1 MSEQTICG
9 ERQML
14 IAKSVENW
22 SKDLIAL
29 DARNRL
35 LYFKEMKA
43 GTLCL
48 DEADPDTLASLLRG
62 DKVRLSSLF
71 QDPPDSD
78 TVATDVE
85 RSDGAAVEEEAHDG
99 RVVLLFVPGALAHHG
114 LCRAHECRVPPNRSR
129 EPKPLLSQHSS
140 SFSTR

>member
-1 MSEQTICG
+1 MSEQTVCG
-9 ERQML
+9 ERQSL
-14 IAKSVENW
+14 FAKSVEHW

-48 DEADPDTLASLLRG
+48 DEADPDTLASLIRG

-71 QDPPDSD
+71 QDPPGSD
-78 TVATDVE
+78 IATTDVE
-85 RSDGAAVEEEAHDG
+85 RPDGAAVEEKQEPHADAA
-99 RVVLLFVPGALAHHG
+99 RR
-114 LCRAHECRVPPNRSR
+114 CRTISNKAR
-129 EPKPLLSQHSS
+129 EEFEERCIRTLHIA
-140 SFSTR
+140 